1 MKLVLAEPKYFK
13 DSISIISELVNE
25 ARMKITSAGIEI
37 IAMDPANVA
46 MVVFNLLSS
55 TFVEYELEKPSELG
69 LNLANLKQILRRVNA
84 NDTMTIER
92 TDNKLKITLQGASRR
107 TFSVPLLDMEEKEQ
121 KVPDLKF
128 NAKVKTTS
136 ASLSNA
142 IGDAD
147 IIGESVLF
155 EVQPS
160 KLIISAESELS
171 EAEVE
176 IPASENTKIE
186 VKGDNVRARYSIEYL
201 KKMIPAEKL
210 CENVIISLSNDYPLR
225 LDYTETDKLKISF
238 ILAPRIEN
246 E

>member
-25 ARMKITSAGIEI
+25 ARMKITSEGIEI
-37 IAMDPANVA
+37 VAMDPANVA
-46 MVVFNLLSS
+46 MVIFKLFSS
-55 TFVEYELEKPSELG
+55 TFVEYELQKPSELG

-92 TDNKLKITLQGASRR
+92 TDNKLKITLQGGSKR
-107 TFSVPLLDMEEKEQ
+107 TFSLPLIDMEDKEQ

-128 NAKVKTTS
+128 NAKVKTS
-136 ASLSNA
+136 SSILSSA

-160 KLIISAESELS
+160 KLVISAEGELS
-171 EAEVE
+171 QAEVE
-176 IPASENTKIE
+176 ISASENTKIE
-186 VKGDNVRARYSIEYL
+186 LKGEKARARYSIEYL
-201 KKMIPAEKL
+201 KKMITAEKL
-210 CENVIISLSNDYPLR
+210 CENVTISLSSDYPLK
-225 LDYTETDKLKISF
+225 LDYAETDKLMVSF